1 MDINI
6 KKETTKF
13 EDARPKVREVSFHT
27 VPPRMLHY
35 WSAISRWA
43 LILFAALAPIFFL
56 PFTNLPVAANKEILV
71 FALILVSF
79 FALLGKILVEGRVR
93 YPGHLLTS
101 ALAALVVV
109 WGVSA
114 FLSFNPYSSLIGSWA
129 APDSFFAVLLFS
141 LLAFSIAA
149 TFNRRDIVASL
160 LIFLA
165 SLSLLGLLELLQLAK
180 IFILPFEFAKNAG
193 FNPVGSVNEAGVLL
207 AFGLVLASGLLSSS
221 EISPLLKKFL
231 SLAAVVFVANLV
243 IIDFWAIWVGLI
255 LAMVF
260 LISFLSAGL
269 TSNPPQ
275 PSLVREGVVDSS
287 PDKGRLG
294 GVLDDEIIEYHGLQ
308 LAYFQK
314 AWLPSAILLISLFFL
329 FIPSPF
335 AQFVQTPVEVSPS
348 FIATWNIG
356 LENLKAGRY
365 LLGSGPNTFGYI
377 FNLYKPAGI
386 NQTIF
391 WSTVFNSGASA
402 FASWV
407 GAVGIFGVLA
417 LLFLIVAFIWNG
429 IAAGKTHPN
438 PPLSG
443 RERESPLTRGERGGF
458 MSAASQ
464 ATFIGVCF
472 LFAMWFLY
480 AVNFALMAFAFWG
493 VGLFLAASFFF
504 AAENKPTLSLP
515 YQGGNQ
521 TPPLTRGGREG
532 LELKLFTSP
541 PKTFLFSLLFVGLM
555 ALAVLGVYFETNR
568 YIAEIYFSKGDYAS
582 AVKFWQYDERYFQG
596 LSQSIFIKLNDL
608 LANKDLPQETL
619 RTEFQNITTD
629 AISAAKQAQALNPR
643 NSFNNVLLGSIYE
656 NLIPF
661 IADASGFALSA
672 YSGAV
677 SLDPQNPSNY
687 LALARVKVAKEEL
700 DSAVADLEKAINL
713 KNDYTPARFLLVQVY
728 DQQGKL
734 ADAVKRAEELVSLN
748 INDVGALFQLG
759 FLYYKNNQFEQA
771 KLALERAVELSP
783 NYSNARYF
791 LGLIYDGASDK
802 VKALEQF
809 NKIAE
814 LNPDNAEI
822 KQIIANLTA
831 KKPALFGVAPPAA
844 APQNRTEA
852 PISEGTKAPVQ
863 KLTK

>member
-6 KKETTKF
+6 KHETVKF
-13 EDARPKVREVSFHT
+13 EDARPKMREVAFHT

-43 LILFAALAPIFFL
+43 LIVFAALAPIFFL
-56 PFTNLPVAANKEILV
+56 PVTNLPVAANKEILV
-71 FALILVSF
+71 FALILISF

-93 YPGHLLTS
+93 YPGHLLTI
-101 ALAALVVV
+101 ALAALVAV
-109 WGVSA
+109 WGASS
-114 FLSFNPYSSLIGSWA
+114 FLSFNPYASLIGSWA

-165 SLSLLGLLELLQLAK
+165 SLSLLGIFELLQLSK

-193 FNPVGSVNEAGVLL
+193 FNPVGSVNEVGVLL

-243 IIDFWAIWVGLI
+243 IIDFWAIWVGLV
-255 LAMVF
+255 LAAVF

-269 TSNPPQ
+269 TSDVEYQ
-275 PSLVREGVVDSS
+275 DE
-287 PDKGRLG
+287 
-294 GVLDDEIIEYHGLQ
+294 EIIEYHGLQ

-314 AWLPSAILLISLFFL
+314 AWLPSAVLLISLLFL
-329 FIPSPF
+329 FMPSPF
-335 AQFVQTPVEVSPS
+335 SQFVQTPAEISPN
-348 FIATWNIG
+348 FNATWNIG
-356 LENLKAGRY
+356 LENLKNGHY

-377 FNLYKPAGI
+377 FNLYKPIGI

-407 GAVGIFGVLA
+407 GTVGIFGILA
-417 LLFLIVAFIWNG
+417 LLFLIVAFVWNG
-429 IAAGKTHPN
+429 I
-438 PPLSG
+438 
-443 RERESPLTRGERGGF
+443 RGNAVRNSSRGM
-458 MSAASQ
+458 MSIASQ
-464 ATFIGVCF
+464 TTFIGVCF
-472 LFAMWFLY
+472 LFAMWFIY
-480 AVNFALMAFAFWG
+480 AVNFTLMAFAFWG
-493 VGLFLAASFFF
+493 IGLFLAASFFF
-504 AAENKPTLSLP
+504 TGEEKSSISQTIPAAASSVSEI
-515 YQGGNQ
+515 
-521 TPPLTRGGREG
+521 RM
-532 LELKLFTSP
+532 FTSP

-555 ALAVLGVYFETNR
+555 ALAVMGFYFETNR
-568 YIAEIYFSKGDYAS
+568 YIAEINFSKNDYAS
-582 AVKFWQYDERYFQG
+582 AVKFWRYDERYFQG
-596 LSQSIFIKLNDL
+596 LSQSIFLKLNEL
-608 LANKDLPQETL
+608 LARTGLTQEAQ
-619 RTEFQNITTD
+619 RTEFQNITSS

-661 IADASGFALSA
+661 IADASGFALSS

-677 SLDPQNPSNY
+677 ALDPQNPSNY
-687 LALARVKVAKEEL
+687 LALARVKVAKKEL
-700 DSAVADLEKAINL
+700 DGAVADLEKAVSL

-734 ADAVKRAEELVSLN
+734 ADAIRRAEELVSLN
-748 INDVGALFQLG
+748 VNDVGALFQLG
-759 FLYYKNNQFEQA
+759 FLYYKNNQFDEA
-771 KLALERAVELSP
+771 KPALERAVELSP

-791 LGLIYDGASDK
+791 LGLIYDKDISTKAQ
-802 VKALEQF
+802 ALEQF
-809 NKIAE
+809 EKIAE
-814 LNPDNAEI
+814 LNPDNAEL
-822 KQIIANLTA
+822 KQIIANLKA
-831 KKPALFGVAPPAA
+831 KKPALTGIAPPAP

-852 PISEGTKAPVQ
+852 PISEETQAPVQ
-863 KLTK
+863 PLKK